1 MSGSCIERAQPEQ
14 RNCICT
20 TCICIHVAMG
30 VCTHKWA
37 YLPVSIQHH
46 PVFSREK
53 KWRWCTQL
61 ADVDKNNQF
70 EYWQRSV
77 LLHLSRI
84 QCTGCVL
91 FLPPRC
97 KPKKRKQQEWPKS
110 LVWFKLVGLLCCDL
124 HNLYGGN
131 REARR
136 ELIRA
141 NVTADSH
148 FSGGWLDVKFSKWVS
163 RTHEK
168 SSDDEG
174 KKKKKRERGRKKRRQ
189 DDKLERIVIPFLFH
203 RGIKSKL
210 AGFSMGRKKNHSSIF
225 ITYYEVEELH
235 TMIFMCF
242 FMRLFIFH
250 KVFVSPRQVQVFTP
264 VKGFTQPGMRTQ
276 SFKPVT
282 RRVELLPPKL
292 QRISIFIME
301 HYFPWEK
308 ISDYS
313 AVFCWKT
320 ERNRT
325 TTAHTLTDTETDRLW
340 LAGIFLVCTR
350 AANTPK
356 TRVISHVTFNNDS
369 IRYLS
374 QTVCPA

>member
-1 MSGSCIERAQPEQ
+1 MVHTTSRCRQEQPIWILATQ
-14 RNCICT
+14 RPAT
-20 TCICIHVAMG
+20 
-30 VCTHKWA
+30 
-37 YLPVSIQHH
+37 S
-46 PVFSREK
+46 
-53 KWRWCTQL
+53 
-61 ADVDKNNQF
+61 
-70 EYWQRSV
+70 
-77 LLHLSRI
+77 LSRI

-97 KPKKRKQQEWPKS
+97 KPKKKESSRNDQRVWFDSNWSGYYVVICIICTEGTERLGESWLEQMSQRIPISAAADWTWSFPNESRGHMKS
-110 LVWFKLVGLLCCDL
+110 LQMM
-124 HNLYGGN
+124 
-131 REARR
+131 R
-136 ELIRA
+136 
-141 NVTADSH
+141 
-148 FSGGWLDVKFSKWVS
+148 
-163 RTHEK
+163 
-168 SSDDEG
+168 G
-174 KKKKKRERGRKKRRQ
+174 KKEEERGRKKRRQ

-325 TTAHTLTDTETDRLW
+325 TTAHTLTDTEADRLW

-369 IRYLS
+369 VCYLS